1 VRPPRAAAVLLAI
14 AMSLVV
20 GPGCFPQAGLV
31 GPNTPSPTF
40 ATSRP
45 PSPGVTVT
53 PSPNA
58 VPPIPDGYRIEIP
71 RLTIDLPIA
80 EGIIQRDVEQ
90 QQTPEGYAF
99 HLPGTAI
106 PGQGSNTYIYSHAR
120 VGMFL
125 SLWNARVGDEVFVS
139 TPDGR
144 KLTYLVSELRPKV
157 APNDISVAQPTPDE
171 RLTLQ
176 TSTGPLPENPR
187 FVVIALPR

>member
-14 AMSLVV
+14 AVSLVV
-20 GPGCFPQAGLV
+20 GPGCFPQAELV

-58 VPPIPDGYRIEIP
+58 VPPIPDGYRIQIP

-144 KLTYLVSELRPKV
+144 KLTYLVSEVRPKV

-176 TSTGPLPENPR
+176 TSTGPVPENPR